1 MSDDALRAI
10 LDEQRKTN
18 ELLVL
23 LIDALAD
30 EQDDDAPA
38 QPATYLDGTQE

>member
-1 MSDDALRAI
+1 MSDDTLRAI
-10 LDEQRKTN
+10 LEEQRKTN

-30 EQDDDAPA
+30 EQDEDAP
-38 QPATYLDGTQE
+38 PARYLDGTPAR